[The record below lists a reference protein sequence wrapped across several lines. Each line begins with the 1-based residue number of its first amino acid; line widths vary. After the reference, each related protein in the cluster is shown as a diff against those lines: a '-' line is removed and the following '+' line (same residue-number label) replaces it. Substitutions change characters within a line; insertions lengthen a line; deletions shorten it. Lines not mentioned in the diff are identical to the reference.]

1 MRRAHLLTSLL
12 LLSPAAAAQDTA
24 PSAAAPGATTSTPSS
39 AGTCALPGGT
49 LPTRTRSVFILDT
62 SGSMRGIGDGRADIF
77 RQVRDSI
84 AAYVQAHQP
93 DEADLLTFDAGLR
106 SRAHFEQPARNPAW
120 TAALGALKADG
131 SNTYLYRSLRD
142 ALTPLNASPTQSIPV
157 QSTTAQPAPAGS
169 TLTTVFVLTDGIDND
184 ETRPAVTARAA
195 LDAFR
200 ARGPLDRLHYVALG
214 TDIPADARAALQAS
228 DYASG
233 LTLPVGTPPTLDAPG
248 LEGGLLTITDPA
260 AAPSPFPDTAPLT
273 LTPDASAPRLRL
285 GDPPVT
291 GGQLKL
297 LNLPDQSGAALLCA
311 PPVTGANH
319 VAPRPRQVLLRLNTQ
334 APLLWLNPGADRT
347 LKAGEDVIL
356 RYRTPPGLPLEQ
368 ATLSGTP
375 GLRAQLHTQPGG
387 RELAVQLTGDG
398 LSASQSVTPLLSIP
412 GLPPQPLAAV
422 TGAPGGRLPP
432 PPASATPDPGPPT
445 TGPSA
450 PAGPSRSTLVWLTG
464 LALAAALI
472 LGWRAR
478 PPAPAPR
485 ARTPR
490 PADPTPVEGLEYR
503 DDRTISLV
511 GADGEVS
518 SIPTPLGGPFDLGQM
533 ARVPHLSGLRAEQH
547 RDGLRILRIPTD
559 LEVSQGARLLQ
570 PGDVVRPGTLLGV
583 AVARR
588 ARAPHPTLGSLAGL
602 GLPLALHSRGPVLY
616 VRGPYGEHALRVHA
630 PTTDLGVTLRA
641 PALEG
646 LSVSLSG
653 RDLLLLHAPDTL
665 QLRVAGENTV
675 LTPGT
680 PLPPHAVVD
689 FLS

>member
-142 ALTPLNASPTQSIPV
+142 ALTPLNASPA
-157 QSTTAQPAPAGS
+157 QSTAAQPAPAGS

-285 GDPPVT
+285 NDPPVT

-334 APLLWLNPGADRT
+334 APCCG
-347 LKAGEDVIL
+347 
-356 RYRTPPGLPLEQ
+356 
-368 ATLSGTP
+368 
-375 GLRAQLHTQPGG
+375 
-387 RELAVQLTGDG
+387 
-398 LSASQSVTPLLSIP
+398 
-412 GLPPQPLAAV
+412 
-422 TGAPGGRLPP
+422 
-432 PPASATPDPGPPT
+432 
-445 TGPSA
+445 
-450 PAGPSRSTLVWLTG
+450 
-464 LALAAALI
+464 
-472 LGWRAR
+472 
-478 PPAPAPR
+478 
-485 ARTPR
+485 
-490 PADPTPVEGLEYR
+490 
-503 DDRTISLV
+503 
-511 GADGEVS
+511 
-518 SIPTPLGGPFDLGQM
+518 
-533 ARVPHLSGLRAEQH
+533 
-547 RDGLRILRIPTD
+547 
-559 LEVSQGARLLQ
+559 
-570 PGDVVRPGTLLGV
+570 
-583 AVARR
+583 
-588 ARAPHPTLGSLAGL
+588 
-602 GLPLALHSRGPVLY
+602 
-616 VRGPYGEHALRVHA
+616 
-630 PTTDLGVTLRA
+630 
-641 PALEG
+641 
-646 LSVSLSG
+646 
-653 RDLLLLHAPDTL
+653 
-665 QLRVAGENTV
+665 
-675 LTPGT
+675 
-680 PLPPHAVVD
+680 
-689 FLS
+689 

>member
-1 MRRAHLLTSLL
+1 MHRAHLMTSLL

-24 PSAAAPGATTSTPSS
+24 PGPAAPPPS
-39 AGTCALPGGT
+39 ACALPGT
-49 LPTRTRSVFILDT
+49 PLPTRTRSVFILDT

-77 RQVRDSI
+77 SRVRSSI
-84 AAYVQAHQP
+84 DRYVQTHQP
-93 DEADLLTFDAGLR
+93 DEAELLTFDAGLR

-131 SNTYLYRSLRD
+131 SNTHLYRSLQA
-142 ALTPLNASPTQSIPV
+142 ALTPLNAEPGRA
-157 QSTTAQPAPAGS
+157 TTGEAAP
-169 TLTTVFVLTDGIDND
+169 LTTVFVLTDGIDND
-184 ETRPAVTARAA
+184 TARPAVTASAA

-200 ARGPLDRLHYVALG
+200 ARGPLDRLYYVALG

-228 DYASG
+228 AYASG

-248 LEGGLLTITDPA
+248 LEGGLLTITDPD
-260 AAPSPFPDTAPLT
+260 AAPSPFPDTTPLT
-273 LTPDASAPRLRL
+273 LTPGTGASRLRL
-285 GDPPVT
+285 NDPPVT
-291 GGQLKL
+291 GGQLRL
-297 LNLPDQSGAALLCA
+297 LNLPARSGAALLCA
-311 PPVTGANH
+311 PPVTGPDR

-334 APLLWLNPGADRT
+334 PPLRWLNPGADRT

-356 RYRTPPGLPLEQ
+356 RYRTPPGLRLDQ
-368 ATLSGTP
+368 VTLSGAA

-398 LSASQSVTPLLSIP
+398 LNAGQTVTPVLSIP
-412 GLPPQPLAAV
+412 GLPPHPLPDV

-432 PPASATPDPGPPT
+432 APATPPVPTSPTATPPAPDRPT
-445 TGPSA
+445 RPI
-450 PAGPSRSTLVWLTG
+450 LVWITG
-464 LALAAALI
+464 LALAAALL

-478 PPAPAPR
+478 PHRAAPAPR
-485 ARTPR
+485 PARPT
-490 PADPTPVEGLEYR
+490 APTPVEGLEYR

-570 PGDVVRPGTLLGV
+570 PADVVRPGTLLGV

-602 GLPLALHSRGPVLY
+602 GLPLALHSRGSVLH

-630 PTTDLGVTLRA
+630 PITDLGAALHA

-646 LSVSLSG
+646 LSLSLSG
-653 RDLLLLHAPDTL
+653 RDLLLHRVPDTL

-689 FLS
+689 FLN